1 MIDLDIVTPYF
12 RSREVDE
19 ALAKRGVDVIA
30 PAKVA
35 RHLDMPALT
44 PQVLGALQQDDR
56 WIILDVGG
64 DEQGARAL
72 SQYSAILRQHGYVMY
87 LVVNPY
93 RPFTADT
100 EGIREAV
107 TQIERTSRLLV
118 TGLVGNP
125 NLLGSTATGHL
136 RDGIAVIG
144 LAGRQLGM
152 PVVFTTVE
160 RRLLGAAREILPPE
174 MPILPLERFFVM
186 PWAESDELT

>member
-1 MIDLDIVTPYF
+1 LIDLDIVTPYF

-19 ALAKRGVDVIA
+19 VLIARGVDVVA
-30 PAKVA
+30 PSNVA
-35 RHLDMPALT
+35 RHLDTPAIT
-44 PQVLGALQQDDR
+44 PQVLGAMQQDDR

-72 SQYSAILRQHGYVMY
+72 GQYSATLRRQGYVMY

-100 EGIREAV
+100 EGICEAIA
-107 TQIERTSRLLV
+107 QIERTSRLLV
-118 TGLVGNP
+118 TGLVSNP
-125 NLLGSTATGHL
+125 NLLGGTATGHL
-136 RDGIAVIG
+136 RDGIAVVE

-160 RRLLGAAREILPPE
+160 RSLLDAAKGILPPE

-186 PWAESDELT
+186 PWAESDEPG